1 MIIHAP
7 SLHTHICTF
16 IKYRR
21 GDHLFLSDICGMFD
35 MITDIMESLA
45 NLKTIIGLGGG
56 GLAVLS
62 TLGAVPKVGA
72 GRALTLHLKSILTSA
87 SPFSI
92 RSKEINFLRSKLKA
106 LRKGHY
112 LVVTGGKGLGKTCL
126 INSVLH
132 RYGGVVTIS
141 VRFFKTCF

>member
-1 MIIHAP
+1 
-7 SLHTHICTF
+7 
-16 IKYRR
+16 
-21 GDHLFLSDICGMFD
+21 MFD

-92 RSKEINFLRSKLKA
+92 RSKEINYLRSNLKA

-141 VRFFKTCF
+141 VRFFFFKHAFKCTNSYFICFLSFSFCLGQIRRG